1 MLVDRKDILLVYRQL
16 FEDGVFTTIDDVHA
30 TYVLGKDE
38 NGEDITISN
47 LKVIKLLQSLC
58 SRGYVNKTYS
68 WWEYDSWCHFYYTL
82 TDSGLQY
89 LREFLHLPN
98 DIVPNTYR
106 RVNPTLPREER
117 PRFHRD
123 GDKPRFRRDGE
134 RRQYR
139 NNRSGF
145 DKEQPKEN

>member
-1 MLVDRKDILLVYRQL
+1 
-16 FEDGVFTTIDDVHA
+16 
-30 TYVLGKDE
+30 
-38 NGEDITISN
+38 
-47 LKVIKLLQSLC
+47 
-58 SRGYVNKTYS
+58 
-68 WWEYDSWCHFYYTL
+68 
-82 TDSGLQY
+82 
-89 LREFLHLPN
+89 
-98 DIVPNTYR
+98 
-106 RVNPTLPREER
+106 VNPTLPREER

>member
-1 MLVDRKDILLVYRQL
+1 MLWIDRR
-16 FEDGVFTTIDDVHA
+16 
-30 TYVLGKDE
+30 
-38 NGEDITISN
+38 
-47 LKVIKLLQSLC
+47 
-58 SRGYVNKTYS
+58 
-68 WWEYDSWCHFYYTL
+68 CHFYYTL

-123 GDKPRFRRDGE
+123 GEKGRFRRDGE
-134 RRQYR
+134 RRQFR

>member
-47 LKVIKLLQSLC
+47 LKVIKLLQSLW
-58 SRGYVNKTYS
+58 SRGYVNKTY
-68 WWEYDSWCHFYYTL
+68 SWCHFYYTL

>member
-1 MLVDRKDILLVYRQL
+1 M
-16 FEDGVFTTIDDVHA
+16 
-30 TYVLGKDE
+30 
-38 NGEDITISN
+38 
-47 LKVIKLLQSLC
+47 
-58 SRGYVNKTYS
+58 
-68 WWEYDSWCHFYYTL
+68 

-117 PRFHRD
+117 SRFHRD
-123 GDKPRFRRDGE
+123 GDKSRFRRDGE

-145 DKEQPKEN
+145 DKKEEPKEN